1 MLTSFATVISTV
13 SEVETFRTPAGIMG
27 TLRRAA
33 FSTAP
38 PLNVNCWG
46 VDVRELSMYDACAS
60 SQVGVMV

>member
-33 FSTAP
+33 PSTASA
-38 PLNVNCWG
+38 LNVSCWA
-46 VDVRELSMYDACAS
+46 VDVRVLSMYDA
-60 SQVGVMV
+60 